1 MNYET
6 EFEAAH
12 AARHALH
19 RLLNCDIP
27 WDALNP
33 ATQETVEHCRHVLAS
48 PIRKPTP
55 QVSRST
61 VWLLAF
67 ATIASTAF
75 LIVQIL
81 KFL

>member
-1 MNYET
+1 MKYET

-19 RLLNCDIP
+19 RILSLEIP
-27 WDALNP
+27 WDAMSP
-33 ATQETVEHCRHVLAS
+33 AVQETVEHCRHVLAS

-67 ATIASTAF
+67 ATVASTAF
-75 LIVQIL
+75 LITQLL